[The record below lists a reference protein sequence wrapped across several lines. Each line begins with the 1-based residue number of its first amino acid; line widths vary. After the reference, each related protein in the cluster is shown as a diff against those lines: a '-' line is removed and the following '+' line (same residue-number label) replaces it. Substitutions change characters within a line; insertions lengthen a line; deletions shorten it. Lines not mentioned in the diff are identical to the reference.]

1 MLSKNDDIKDA
12 QRYHSTLFRSIF
24 IPAALRT
31 SKSVSMAHFLPGP
44 GAYFSTAE
52 SIPDEQEDL
61 NSDSE
66 AKYMKQFIT

>member
-1 MLSKNDDIKDA
+1 
-12 QRYHSTLFRSIF
+12 
-24 IPAALRT
+24 
-31 SKSVSMAHFLPGP
+31 MAHFLPGP

-66 AKYMKQFIT
+66 AKYMKQFITYVTKNNINYSPYL

>member
-1 MLSKNDDIKDA
+1 
-12 QRYHSTLFRSIF
+12 
-24 IPAALRT
+24 
-31 SKSVSMAHFLPGP
+31 MAHFLPGP

-66 AKYMKQFIT
+66 AKHTEKFITYVTKSINYSPYL